1 MRRRRVVIAVLAAL
15 LIAPDRSAGQQTQA
29 KIPRVGMLSVAE
41 SDRAAHFDAF
51 RQGLR
56 DLGYVEGRNI
66 ILEFRLVRGN
76 LSLGPQMAAELVAL
90 PVDIIVVEGLTPNA
104 ADATSRIP
112 IIAPALMDPVQRGL
126 AVSLSRPGGNITG
139 FTLMHTELNA
149 KRLEL
154 LHTAFPHITAV
165 TALVNPSAPSHKL
178 ALEQTETAA
187 RLLGLGSV
195 AIVEAQSVA
204 ALRAFRPAVFSEA
217 GAFIVI
223 PDGVFYTYR
232 RDIVGLVNAAR
243 LPAIYPEREYAD
255 DGGLMAYGANVADNF
270 RRAADYVDRILK
282 GTKPGDLPIQEPVK
296 FDFVVNLRTAQELGF
311 TIPQLILARA
321 DEVIE

>member
-76 LSLGPQMAAELVAL
+76 LSLGPWMAAELVAL

-112 IIAPALMDPVQRGL
+112 IIAPALMDPVQRD
-126 AVSLSRPGGNITG
+126 S
-139 FTLMHTELNA
+139 
-149 KRLEL
+149 
-154 LHTAFPHITAV
+154 
-165 TALVNPSAPSHKL
+165 PSASP
-178 ALEQTETAA
+178 
-187 RLLGLGSV
+187 G
-195 AIVEAQSVA
+195 
-204 ALRAFRPAVFSEA
+204 RAGISPAS
-217 GAFIVI
+217 
-223 PDGVFYTYR
+223 P
-232 RDIVGLVNAAR
+232 
-243 LPAIYPEREYAD
+243 
-255 DGGLMAYGANVADNF
+255 
-270 RRAADYVDRILK
+270 
-282 GTKPGDLPIQEPVK
+282 
-296 FDFVVNLRTAQELGF
+296 
-311 TIPQLILARA
+311 
-321 DEVIE
+321 